1 MRIVLIGPPAAGKT
15 RIGKRLARD
24 LGVKFTDTDVLIVE
38 GHGPIPQI
46 FAEHGEPYFRALER
60 EQVQRALSG
69 DGVIAFGG
77 GAVMNEATQ
86 ADLLDQSDTRVVLL
100 DVHAD
105 VVRDRLSNGKR
116 PLVTSIESWQ
126 ALVDSR
132 RATYERLADFQID
145 TSNRPTREVAD
156 EIADW
161 ARTRAPE
168 ETK

>member
-24 LGVKFTDTDVLIVE
+24 LGVKFTDTDVLIVAE
-38 GHGPIPQI
+38 NGPIPQI
-46 FAEHGEPYFRALER
+46 FAEHGEAYFRALER
-60 EQVQRALSG
+60 QQVMKALEG
-69 DGVIAFGG
+69 DGIIAFGG
-77 GAVMNEATQ
+77 GAVMNPATQ
-86 ADLLDQSDTRVVLL
+86 ADLESASDTRVVLL

-105 VVRDRLSNGKR
+105 VVRQRLSNGKR

-132 RATYERLADFQID
+132 RETYERLADFMID
-145 TSNRPTREVAD
+145 TSRRPTREVAG

-161 ARTRAPE
+161 ARIRPSE
-168 ETK
+168 ENK